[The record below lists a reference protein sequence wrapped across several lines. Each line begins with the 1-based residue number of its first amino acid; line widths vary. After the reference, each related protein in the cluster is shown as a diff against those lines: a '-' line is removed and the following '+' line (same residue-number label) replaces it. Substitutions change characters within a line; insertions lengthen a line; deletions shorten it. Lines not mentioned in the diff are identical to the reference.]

1 MAKQARDLPLP
12 ALTLDAASPTPLHRQ
27 IYFGIRSA
35 ILEGRLRP
43 GTRLPASRALAKA
56 LSVSR
61 NTVTTAFDQLVAEG
75 YVEAH
80 TGSGSFVPAH
90 LPRDQVTATPDSRAD
105 GHKPKVKPLSPSKR
119 AAWLM
124 SMAGESTP
132 RHPFAPSLPE
142 VDLFPFKEW
151 ARLLGRHWRRPTAEA
166 LSGTS
171 PGGASRLCAAIADYL
186 ATARAVFCQ
195 PEQVIITAGSR
206 QALDL
211 AARVLIDPGDA
222 VWIEEPG
229 YWPTGAVLG
238 AAGAKLVP
246 VPVDDEGMS
255 VIDGL
260 QITPSPRM
268 ICISPSHQFPL
279 GVTMSLARRL
289 ELLEAARVAGSFVLE
304 DDYDSEYRYAGR
316 PLAALQGLDQ
326 GDRVIYLGTFSKVM
340 FPGVRLG
347 YMVVPDHLLDA
358 FLKVRTLIDAH
369 PSSIAQAALTDFIEE
384 GHLAAHIR
392 RMRPLYA
399 ERQAALIES
408 LRPVADRLALW
419 PIDSGMHLV
428 GRLEDGCDDRAVSR
442 FAQSRDVQAPALS
455 AYYRGEP
462 GSSGLVLGYAGV
474 GGETIERA
482 AGRLVQAIRDSSLQS
497 PQHFA
502 SSTSTGR
509 RAGEPPSGSI
519 QQPLA
524 RV

>member
-12 ALTLDAASPTPLHRQ
+12 ALTLDSASSTPLHRQ

-35 ILEGRLRP
+35 ILEGHLRP
-43 GTRLPASRALAKA
+43 GVRLPASRALAHA

-61 NTVTTAFDQLVAEG
+61 NTVTSAFDQLAAEG
-75 YVEAH
+75 YIEAR

-90 LPRDQVTATPDSRAD
+90 LPKEQIQT
-105 GHKPKVKPLSPSKR
+105 KPGTNIVGPGPKTKVLSPSRR
-119 AAWLM
+119 ASWLM

-132 RHPFAPSLPE
+132 RHPFAPGLPE

-151 ARLLGRHWRRPTAEA
+151 ARLLGRHWRRPTTEA
-166 LSGTS
+166 LSGTA

-186 ATARAVFCQ
+186 ATARAVFCR

-255 VIDGL
+255 VTDGL
-260 QITPSPRM
+260 VRASSPRM

-289 ELLEAARVAGSFVLE
+289 ELLDAARNAGSFVLE

-358 FLKVRTLIDAH
+358 FLKIRTLIDAH

-384 GHLAAHIR
+384 GHLASHIR
-392 RMRPLYA
+392 RMRPLYL
-399 ERQAALIES
+399 ERQANLIEG
-408 LRPVADRLALW
+408 LRPVRDQLKLMPVDA
-419 PIDSGMHLV
+419 GMHLV
-428 GRLEDGCDDRAVSR
+428 GHFKKACNDRAITNGAR
-442 FAQSRDVQAPALS
+442 RLGVQAPALS
-455 AYYRGEP
+455 SYYRGEP
-462 GSSGLVLGYAGV
+462 ARRGLVLGYAGV
-474 GGETIERA
+474 SGSSIKRA
-482 AGRLVQAIRDSSLQS
+482 AARLVDAIV
-497 PQHFA
+497 
-502 SSTSTGR
+502 
-509 RAGEPPSGSI
+509 GS
-519 QQPLA
+519 
-524 RV
+524 

>member
-1 MAKQARDLPLP
+1 
-12 ALTLDAASPTPLHRQ
+12 
-27 IYFGIRSA
+27 
-35 ILEGRLRP
+35 
-43 GTRLPASRALAKA
+43 
-56 LSVSR
+56 
-61 NTVTTAFDQLVAEG
+61 
-75 YVEAH
+75 
-80 TGSGSFVPAH
+80 
-90 LPRDQVTATPDSRAD
+90 
-105 GHKPKVKPLSPSKR
+105 
-119 AAWLM
+119 M

-132 RHPFAPSLPE
+132 RHPFAPGLPE

-151 ARLLGRHWRRPTAEA
+151 ARLLGRHWRRPSEEA

-186 ATARAVFCQ
+186 ATARAVFCR

-211 AARVLIDPGDA
+211 AARVLIDPADA

-255 VIDGL
+255 VVDGL
-260 QITPSPRM
+260 KSAPSPRM

-384 GHLAAHIR
+384 GHLASHIR

-399 ERQAALIES
+399 ERQAALIEG
-408 LRPVADRLALW
+408 LQPVADRLKLKPVDA
-419 PIDSGMHLV
+419 GMHVV
-428 GRLEDGCDDRAVSR
+428 GRLTGESDDRVVSSYAR
-442 FAQSRDVQAPALS
+442 RLDVQAPALS
-455 AYYRGEP
+455 TYYRGAP
-462 GSSGLVLGYAGV
+462 RISGLVLGYAGV
-474 GGETIERA
+474 NGERIKRA
-482 AGRLVQAIRDSSLQS
+482 APRLAQAIDATS
-497 PQHFA
+497 PA
-502 SSTSTGR
+502 SSD
-509 RAGEPPSGSI
+509 
-519 QQPLA
+519 
-524 RV
+524 